1 VSPRRD
7 ETGQGP
13 ARTPD
18 RGDEDLAPETTR
30 GDQPLTRPASEAAEE
45 GETPGGLESGGPA
58 GTLPVGPATDD
69 VEEPGPPLPGGGPP
83 HDPSGGEEPGP
94 DDRRPVVRDDP
105 GGPPPPKPLTE
116 WPKEADDDDG
126 VPGVG
131 VPPA

>member
-30 GDQPLTRPASEAAEE
+30 GDVPLTRPASEAAEE
-45 GETPGGLESGGPA
+45 GETPDGLESGGPA
-58 GTLPVGPATDD
+58 GTLPVGPATRD

-83 HDPSGGEEPGP
+83 SDPTGDEEPGP
-94 DDRRPVVRDDP
+94 DDRRPVVRDDSEER
-105 GGPPPPKPLTE
+105 PPKPLTE
-116 WPKEADDDDG
+116 WPKEADEDDG

-131 VPPA
+131 NPPA